1 MEALK
6 AYKAPIY
13 KAYLVWRLEHSR
25 VKKESS
31 TITYWKVLSMWYAQE
46 TQEYMKESVLYD
58 MKNVRGLYCSLAMT
72 LTPL

>member
-6 AYKAPIY
+6 ECNAPIY

-31 TITYWKVLSMWYAQE
+31 AITYWKVLSMWYAQE
-46 TQEYMKESVLYD
+46 TQSYMNESVLYD
-58 MKNVRGLYCSLAMT
+58 MKNVRGLYCSSALT
-72 LTPL
+72 LTPS